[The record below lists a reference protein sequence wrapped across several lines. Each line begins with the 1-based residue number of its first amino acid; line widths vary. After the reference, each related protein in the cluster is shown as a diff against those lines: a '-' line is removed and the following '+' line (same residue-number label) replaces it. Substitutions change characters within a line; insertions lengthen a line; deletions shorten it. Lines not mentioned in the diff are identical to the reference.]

1 MAKNSIGRR
10 TTLTLDKD
18 VMHGVDQ
25 VKQEFP
31 NKPFKQI
38 INEVMRN
45 GLHKKDLPPP
55 ERFQVKSHS
64 IGLREDLNFNKI
76 EEVLDILDGAAR
88 R

>member
-18 VMHGVDQ
+18 VMHGIDQ
-25 VKQEFP
+25 VKQDFP
-31 NKPFKQI
+31 HQPFKKI
-38 INEVMRN
+38 INELLRN
-45 GLHKKDLPPP
+45 GLHKKGLPPS